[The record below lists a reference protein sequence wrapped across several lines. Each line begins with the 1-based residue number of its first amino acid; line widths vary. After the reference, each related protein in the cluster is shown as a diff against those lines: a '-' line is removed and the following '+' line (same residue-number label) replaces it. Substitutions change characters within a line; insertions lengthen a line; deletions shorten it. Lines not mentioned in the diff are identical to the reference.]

1 MLSVMGCLSLA
12 VHFFGVGNGLCC
24 HIYAAQHAGDFAD
37 PALIVQGFDFRE
49 GGFLLCELANEQ
61 VLMALGC
68 HLWQVGNTQYLTV
81 FAECPQ

>member
-1 MLSVMGCLSLA
+1 MGRLPLA
-12 VHFFGVGNGLCC
+12 VHFFGVGNGLFC
-24 HIYAAQHAGDFAD
+24 HIHTAQHAGNLAD

-49 GGFLLCELANEQ
+49 GRFLFCELANEQ

-68 HLWQVGNTQYLTV
+68 HLWQVGNTQHLTV